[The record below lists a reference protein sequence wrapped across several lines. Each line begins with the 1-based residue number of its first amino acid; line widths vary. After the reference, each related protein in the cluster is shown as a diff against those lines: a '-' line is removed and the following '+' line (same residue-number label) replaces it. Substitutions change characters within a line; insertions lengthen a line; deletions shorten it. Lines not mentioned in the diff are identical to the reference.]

1 MAGEEVPEPGEALV
15 EQLIERGTGDPYRKR
30 VTTSGEILEET
41 STEARFDGNE
51 WHFDPQPLAWRRLG
65 LLDPEEVAELRAA
78 IASSGFMEL
87 PAEHRPQGTSIGG
100 SNVTWTASE
109 RGRTHAVTLFG
120 APDVRVPEVGALAA
134 VFERVIGQAL
144 DRASRTISPG

>member
-1 MAGEEVPEPGEALV
+1 MSAEEVSEPGAALV
-15 EQLIERGTGDPYRKR
+15 EQLIQRGTGDPYRKR

-41 STEARFDGNE
+41 STAARFDGNE
-51 WHFDPQPLAWRRLG
+51 WHFDPQPLGWRRLG
-65 LLDPEEVAELRAA
+65 QLDPDEVSELRDAVA
-78 IASSGFMEL
+78 GSGFMDL

-100 SNVTWTASE
+100 SNITWTVSDA
-109 RGRTHAVTLFG
+109 GRIHAVTLFG

-144 DRASRTISPG
+144 DRASRA